1 MTNLKNVNVIADY
14 DQAGH
19 QWKKYGY
26 TELPVMRTD
35 AEGKIAG
42 YSGMKIEVQKVAG
55 TTEPFV
61 RVSLPDS
68 QAFVPFEAID
78 DILEGMQKRMKDTFP
93 ELAKGEGFK
102 IEKISKKVSRGGN
115 TCHWIVQTNITETIE
130 GSFKKND
137 QLKLGFCIS
146 NGYNT
151 GVALGVKL
159 FTMRLVCSN
168 GAFAKGA
175 DLAAN
180 TIKHIGDPVALLKT
194 FQTSLLNIVE
204 EWTELLQVYNK
215 MAQVKLTEKA
225 AKYIYQSTRKGWDIA
240 DRFFPDYYTIAEPKK
255 EKTQKEVQEK
265 AKVPIPVPVI
275 GLTAKGK
282 SVTLWENF
290 NDMTFGL
297 WRAQDEQE
305 EKYTDENGKEK
316 TKVRKAMAFDGLVA
330 RELRLHESIKYVAE
344 HPEEFK

>member
-1 MTNLKNVNVIADY
+1 MTDLRNVNVVADY
-14 DQAGH
+14 DQKSEA
-19 QWKKYGY
+19 WKKYGY
-26 TELPVMRTD
+26 TELPVMSTNSKK
-35 AEGKIAG
+35 EMVGK
-42 YSGMKIEVQKVAG
+42 SGMKIEVQQIGKE
-55 TTEPFV
+55 EPFV

-78 DILEGMQKRMKDTFP
+78 DILEGMQKRVKDTFP
-93 ELAKGEGFK
+93 NMKDFK
-102 IEKISKKVSRGGN
+102 IEHISKKVSRGGN
-115 TCHWIVQTNITETIE
+115 TCHWIVQTSMVETVKD
-130 GSFKKND
+130 SFKKND

-159 FTMRLVCSN
+159 FTMRLICSN

-204 EWTELLQVYNK
+204 EWTELLNVYNK
-215 MAQVKLTEKA
+215 MAKVKLTEKA
-225 AKYIYQSTRKGWDIA
+225 AKYIYASTRKGWDIA

-265 AKVPIPVPVI
+265 VKVPVPVPVI

-297 WRAQDEQE
+297 WRAQNDETYE
-305 EKYTDENGKEK
+305 DEKGNEK
-316 TKVRKAMAFDGLVA
+316 IRKAMAFDGLVA